1 MTTKRVV
8 KKNIHSSL
16 IHTIKSEKE
25 LKCPLQ
31 EMDKQMWYTY
41 TKEYYSVIKREQ
53 STDTFNN
60 MVGPE
65 RHTQRPDIKNYM
77 LYNSIHMIPK
87 KRQN

>member
-1 MTTKRVV
+1 
-8 KKNIHSSL
+8 
-16 IHTIKSEKE
+16 
-25 LKCPLQ
+25 
-31 EMDKQMWYTY
+31 MDKQMWYTY

-65 RHTQRPDIKNYM
+65 RHTQRSDIKNFM